1 MQRTKRGN
9 PHRLPKHHKRGQ
21 HAPSP
26 IRQQCVSSTV
36 VQPAEPIERARLT
49 LHEADPITGN
59 GDTLYTLFY
68 ECYRGYTIY
77 STQEGRCCI
86 HGKQGCLRLRGKF
99 VCFPAIE
106 DAKNLIKRFRA
117 EGYTSYDPVE
127 RYLPEWEYVCLNRHE
142 QQRTARSSYSMQ
154 RVS

>member
-9 PHRLPKHHKRGQ
+9 PHHPPKNRRRGQ

-26 IRQQCVSSTV
+26 LRQQ
-36 VQPAEPIERARLT
+36 RA
-49 LHEADPITGN
+49 PITGN

-117 EGYTSYDPVE
+117 AEYTSYDPVE

-142 QQRTARSSYSMQ
+142 QQLTARSSSSMQ